1 VTVPTAA
8 GEPGGSIYD
17 LGYQRYDGARL
28 GRWAAV
34 RALFWHTVRSC
45 YGIGRGGKAK
55 IVPFL
60 LAALALLPAIIAI
73 GIAALAAQAGP
84 IGSAIE
90 DANPIQYGNYHSGI
104 ATLVLLFCAAQA
116 PELLGRDQRY
126 GVLPVYFAR
135 ALARLDYATAKLL
148 GLMASLLVLVILP
161 YLLLFVGRVLVAPDP
176 LTGIGREAP
185 SLPPA
190 IAQGL
195 LTAGLLGGLS
205 MAISAY
211 TPRRAF
217 ATAGIIAL
225 FIIPPIVVALIS
237 QLASGR
243 LAEWLVLLS
252 PTDVLDG
259 TNAALFDVFPESAA
273 VLSGDLPDVAF
284 LGAAALGTV
293 VAVGLTLRRY
303 LRMSL

>member
-1 VTVPTAA
+1 VTAPAAA
-8 GEPGGSIYD
+8 GGPGGSIYD

-28 GRWAAV
+28 GRAAAV

-55 IVPFL
+55 IAPFL
-60 LAALALLPAIIAI
+60 LAGLALLPAIIAI

-84 IGSAIE
+84 IGSVID

-104 ATLVLLFCAAQA
+104 ATLVVLFCAAQA
-116 PELLGRDQRY
+116 PELLGRDQRH
-126 GVLPVYFAR
+126 GVLPVYFSR
-135 ALARLDYATAKLL
+135 ALARLDYAIAKII
-148 GLMASLLVLVILP
+148 GLMASLLVLVVLP

-176 LTGIGREAP
+176 LTGIGQEAP
-185 SLPPA
+185 NLPPA

-205 MAISAY
+205 LAIAAY

-225 FIIPPIVVALIS
+225 FIIPPIVVTLIS

-243 LAEWLVLLS
+243 IGEWLVLLS
-252 PTDVLDG
+252 PTDILDG
-259 TNAALFDVFPESAA
+259 TNATLFDVFPDSAA
-273 VLSGDLPDVAF
+273 VLSGDLPGLAF
-284 LGAAALGTV
+284 LAAAAIGTC
-293 VAVGLTLRRY
+293 VAVGLIIHRY
-303 LRMSL
+303 LRMSV